1 MSAISGITNLQ
12 SITASQQSAVGK
24 AETIKDNLA
33 GQTGPDIT
41 GASFTKRLQ
50 ESLNSVAQAQK
61 SAAQSVVDYETGKHN
76 DLTKVMVDQQISSIG
91 FQMTLNVRNK
101 ALSAYKDI
109 MNMPV

>member
-1 MSAISGITNLQ
+1 MSAISGITSLQ

-24 AETIKDNLA
+24 AETIKDKLS
-33 GQTGPDIT
+33 GQIGPDIT

-101 ALSAYKDI
+101 ALAAYKDI

>member
-61 SAAQSVVDYETGKHN
+61 DAAQSVVDYETGKHN

-91 FQMTLNVRNK
+91 FQMTLNIRNK
-101 ALSAYKDI
+101 ALSAYKEI

>member
-1 MSAISGITNLQ
+1 MTAISGIANLQ

-24 AETIKDNLA
+24 AETIKDKLG

-61 SAAQSVVDYETGKHN
+61 DAAQSVVDYETGKHN

-101 ALSAYKDI
+101 ALSAYQEI
-109 MNMPV
+109 MKMPV

>member
-1 MSAISGITNLQ
+1 MSAISGITSLQ

-24 AETIKDNLA
+24 AETIKDKLS
-33 GQTGPDIT
+33 GETGPDIT

-61 SAAQSVVDYETGKHN
+61 SAAQSVVDYETGKYN